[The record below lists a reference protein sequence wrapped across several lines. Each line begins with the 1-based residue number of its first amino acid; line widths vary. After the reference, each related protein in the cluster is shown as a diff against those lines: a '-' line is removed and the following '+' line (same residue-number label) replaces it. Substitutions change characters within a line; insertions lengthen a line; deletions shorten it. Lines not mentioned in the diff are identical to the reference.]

1 MRFLRII
8 TQLMV
13 FLCLCIA
20 QVQAQNFPFPQN
32 KTYDYGLKPQNAS
45 AQDAQKAYN
54 TWKTNFLT
62 PCANGRYRV
71 KFDNPSQTVSEGIA
85 YGMLLTAYAGEQT
98 IFDGLWKYYLDHANN
113 NGFMNWRIEG
123 CSNASGFNGATDGD
137 LDATMAL
144 IVAHYQWGSQGAIDY
159 QKAAKDHVARIK
171 QHEVESGTFVLKPGD
186 AFGGSSLT
194 NPSYFSPAYYR
205 VFGQFTNDQSFWN
218 QVADKSYEVINKNLS
233 VNSAAGGLVS
243 DWCSANGSHSSQAG
257 GYFSGGRRY
266 HYDAARTPWRI
277 ATDYIWFGTAEAAT
291 YCKKAS
297 DFVRVQLGGST
308 NIKDGYY
315 QNGSVY
321 GQYHNSTFVGA
332 FANAAI
338 AGEQQ
343 AHLDASYTDL
353 ANLNDDFSYF
363 NQSLKTL
370 YLFQLTGNFFLPTS
384 GGGTPVNQ
392 KPQVAI
398 TTPANLASFEINQLI
413 NIEANASDID
423 GEVVKIE
430 LLVDG
435 QKVTEST
442 GSSLSYGWQ
451 NSTPGTYVLVAKAY
465 DNDGAQNSSAS
476 VTIDL
481 FDPTVP
487 QNCQANLERPASNW
501 VVRNAWA
508 DQNNQSGT
516 SNETNYLKVTHRQWG
531 QDYLWVINQQKPLQ
545 LTPNQVYQV
554 SFGLQVDPNHPVT
567 AIEAAFVSNISWN
580 GPQQVYTSAVS
591 EVTSS
596 SGFKNYTIT
605 LKAPANSEAL
615 LAFKLSWN
623 GQPSTTIHQ
632 WLKQIQVCS
641 SNGTPPPPP
650 VNQKPEVSIASPV
663 NATDFEAGQTINVAV
678 NASDADGQVTKTV
691 LYIDDQ
697 KVAEANGGAL
707 SFEWKNSEAG
717 SHILK
722 AKAYDNQNA
731 ENTSTIIT
739 VNVIENNAPA
749 PTPGCQ
755 QQLGLP
761 ASNWVV
767 RNGWNDQ
774 NNQSGAS
781 SGAGNIKVT
790 HRAWGQNFLWAIN
803 TGKPVQLQA
812 NQTYELSFELQSSS
826 SMPPASLE
834 MGWVSD
840 IIWNGPKQIHKLA
853 VVELGQATNGFRK
866 YTVRLTATANTT
878 ALLGFKF
885 SWDGQPPLES
895 SNYLK
900 NIQLCSQTQE
910 KRRRSPKISSYPNP
924 TLNGVVQVKG
934 IPENLSSVT
943 YVLRDNQGKVL
954 TSGTKTIGEE
964 KSFGLLQFDLEKWMK
979 NPGSY
984 LLEIRS
990 NQYRKMMTI
999 LKR

>member
-1 MRFLRII
+1 MRFLPLI
-8 TQLMV
+8 TQLLVLM
-13 FLCLCIA
+13 CLLNI
-20 QVQAQNFPFPQN
+20 QTQAQNFPFPQN
-32 KTYDYGLKPQNAS
+32 KVYAYGLKPQNAS

-98 IFDGLWKYYLDHANN
+98 IFDGLWKYYLDHANG

-159 QKAAKDHVARIK
+159 QKAAKDHIARIK
-171 QHEVESGTFVLKPGD
+171 QHEVEAGSFVLKPGD
-186 AFGGSSLT
+186 AFGGSGLT

-205 VFGQFTNDQSFWN
+205 VFGQFSNDQSYWN
-218 QVADKSYEVINKNLS
+218 QVAAKSYEVITKNLS

-277 ATDYIWFGTAEAAT
+277 ATDYIWFGTAEAAA

-297 DFVRVQLGGST
+297 DFVRVQLGGSS

-384 GGGTPVNQ
+384 GGTPVNQ
-392 KPQVAI
+392 KPQVTI
-398 TTPANLASFEINQLI
+398 SSPTNLASFEINQVI
-413 NIEANASDID
+413 NITASATDID

-435 QKVTEST
+435 QKVAESA

-451 NSTPGTYVLVAKAY
+451 TSAPGAYTLVAKAY
-465 DNDGAQNSSAS
+465 DNDGAQNTSTS
-476 VTIDL
+476 VTVDV
-481 FDPTVP
+481 FDPAAP
-487 QNCQANLERPASNW
+487 QNCESNLERPASNW

-508 DQNNQSGT
+508 DQNNQSGV
-516 SNETNYLKVTHRQWG
+516 SNEDNHLKVSHRMWG
-531 QDYLWVINQQKPLQ
+531 QDYLWVINQQKALQ

-554 SFGLQVDPNHPVT
+554 SFDLKVDPSRPIT
-567 AIEAAFVSNISWN
+567 SIEAAFVSNVSWN
-580 GPQQVYTSAVS
+580 GPQQIYESVS
-591 EVTSS
+591 STVTNND
-596 SGFKNYTIT
+596 GFKTYTLT
-605 LKAPANSEAL
+605 LKAPASSQVL
-615 LAFKLSWN
+615 LAFKLGWN
-623 GQPSTTIHQ
+623 GQPSAVTHQ
-632 WLKQIQVCS
+632 WFKQIQVCS

-650 VNQKPEVSIASPV
+650 TNEKPQVTITTPA
-663 NATDFEAGQTINVAV
+663 NAANVALNETLNIEV
-678 NASDADGQVTKTV
+678 NASDSDGQVVKTE
-691 LYIDDQ
+691 LYVNDQ
-697 KVAEANGGAL
+697 KVAETNGGTL
-707 SFEWKNSEAG
+707 KYEWTNNTAG
-717 SHILK
+717 SYTFK

-731 ENTSTIIT
+731 DNTSASITI
-739 VNVIENNAPA
+739 NVVDNTPP

-755 QQLGLP
+755 AQLVLP

-774 NNQSGAS
+774 SNQSGTS
-781 SGAGNIKVT
+781 SDAGSLKVG
-790 HRAWGQNFLWAIN
+790 HRAWGQNFLWVIN
-803 TGKPVQLQA
+803 TGKPVQLTA
-812 NQTYELSFELQSSS
+812 NQTYELSFELKKSETMAPKSI
-826 SMPPASLE
+826 E
-834 MGWVSD
+834 VGWVSD
-840 IIWNGPKQIHKLA
+840 IIWNGPKQIHKLT
-853 VVELGQATNGFRK
+853 VVELGTSSNSFQK
-866 YTVRLTATANTT
+866 YSVRLTASANTT

-885 SWDGQPPLES
+885 NWTGQPPMAS
-895 SNYLK
+895 NNYLK
-900 NIQLCSQTQE
+900 NIQLCSQDQE
-910 KRRRSPKISSYPNP
+910 KRHRSPKISTYPNP
-924 TLNGVVQVKG
+924 TTNGVVQVKG
-934 IPENLSSVT
+934 IPENLHSVT
-943 YVLRDNQGKVL
+943 YVLRDNQGKIL
-954 TSGTKTIGEE
+954 TSGSKTIDKG
-964 KSFGLLQFDLEKWMK
+964 KSFGLLQFDLNNWMK